1 MLRFR
6 IIYLSLLMNQEN
18 KESVKYINS
27 FLSENIVTDIYCHII
42 ITSLS
47 QISYISVIIKS
58 FN

>member
-27 FLSENIVTDIYCHII
+27 FLSENIVTDIYSHIM